1 MDFLY
6 LIFNAW
12 ILRTT
17 VNTTTW
23 QQWFFAIYDNF
34 TVTSFV
40 FIFVWNDSIFSF
52 HRYVSFIILDR
63 TYVKFIRQ
71 TSFIKQ
77 KRRSTLFEL
86 YWDKSIIISSV
97 EFSPRLTL
105 FQNIKKKYIVAVI
118 FRNLIN
124 FSSKQCKYYTG
135 YWIFETVRQK
145 IVLLQIHISE
155 MEMIWW
161 KI

>member
-34 TVTSFV
+34 TVTAFV

-86 YWDKSIIISSV
+86 YWGKSIIISSV
-97 EFSPRLTL
+97 ESSPRLTL
-105 FQNIKKKYIVAVI
+105 FQNIKKNTLLLLYFEILLI
-118 FRNLIN
+118 FLLNNVNTIQAIESL
-124 FSSKQCKYYTG
+124 KQSGK
-135 YWIFETVRQK
+135 K
-145 IVLLQIHISE
+145 
-155 MEMIWW
+155 
-161 KI
+161 

>member
-34 TVTSFV
+34 TVTAFV

-52 HRYVSFIILDR
+52 HGYVSFIILDR

-97 EFSPRLTL
+97 EFSPCLTL
-105 FQNIKKKYIVAVI
+105 FQNIKKNTLLLLYFEILLI
-118 FRNLIN
+118 FLLNNVNTIQAIESL
-124 FSSKQCKYYTG
+124 KQSGNK
-135 YWIFETVRQK
+135 
-145 IVLLQIHISE
+145 
-155 MEMIWW
+155 
-161 KI
+161 

>member
-23 QQWFFAIYDNF
+23 RQWFFAIYHNF
-34 TVTSFV
+34 TVTAFV

-52 HRYVSFIILDR
+52 HGYVSFIILDR

-77 KRRSTLFEL
+77 KRRATLFEL

-97 EFSPRLTL
+97 EFSPCLTL
-105 FQNIKKKYIVAVI
+105 FQNIKKNTLLLLYFEILLI
-118 FRNLIN
+118 F
-124 FSSKQCKYYTG
+124 QCKYYTG
-135 YWIFETVRQK
+135 YWIFEIIRQQ
-145 IVLLQIHISE
+145 IALLQIQISE

>member
-34 TVTSFV
+34 TVTAFV

-97 EFSPRLTL
+97 ESSPRLTL
-105 FQNIKKKYIVAVI
+105 FKILKKNTLLLLYFEILLI
-118 FRNLIN
+118 FLLNNVNTIQAIESL
-124 FSSKQCKYYTG
+124 KQSGK
-135 YWIFETVRQK
+135 K
-145 IVLLQIHISE
+145 
-155 MEMIWW
+155 
-161 KI
+161 

>member
-34 TVTSFV
+34 TVTAFV

-77 KRRSTLFEL
+77 KRRATLFEL

-97 EFSPRLTL
+97 ESSPGLTL
-105 FQNIKKKYIVAVI
+105 FQNIKKNTLLLLYFEILLI
-118 FRNLIN
+118 FLLNNVNTIQAIESL
-124 FSSKQCKYYTG
+124 KQSGK
-135 YWIFETVRQK
+135 K
-145 IVLLQIHISE
+145 
-155 MEMIWW
+155 
-161 KI
+161 

>member
-12 ILRTT
+12 ILRTA

-23 QQWFFAIYDNF
+23 RQWFFAIYHNF
-34 TVTSFV
+34 TVTAFV

-52 HRYVSFIILDR
+52 HGYVSFIILDR

-77 KRRSTLFEL
+77 KRRATLFEL

-97 EFSPRLTL
+97 EFSPCLTL
-105 FQNIKKKYIVAVI
+105 FQNIKKNTLLLLYFEILLI
-118 FRNLIN
+118 FLLNNVNTIQAIESL
-124 FSSKQCKYYTG
+124 KQSGK
-135 YWIFETVRQK
+135 K
-145 IVLLQIHISE
+145 
-155 MEMIWW
+155 
-161 KI
+161 